1 MDPIIEAAPAPE
13 RASESEPQVV
23 TTVTD
28 GENGDKIV
36 NVEIPVA
43 EPPNPND
50 PRRLIFGE
58 HLKKM
63 TACYLRFRI
72 LLEEIA
78 KADPEY
84 KPQENPIADS
94 LGEFID
100 ALDAEGNVDSS
111 KVVQVSPLT
120 QTVRSIHMPL
130 SVVDTLLDK
139 KWSDIYVALDSGADV
154 SRDAHH
160 DDVIDRYLRRDV
172 RGMLACLATLEPFVT
187 LEESVV
193 EEATEK
199 IEAYRSEFEALYDEL
214 NALVDSRG
222 TFIPGES
229 VEEQIAALSEP
240 VASTDVVEESMSSS

>member
-1 MDPIIEAAPAPE
+1 MDPIIEAAPAPD
-13 RASESEPQVV
+13 RAPVSEPQVI

-36 NVEIPVA
+36 NVEIPVE

-50 PRRLIFGE
+50 PRRLVFGD

-78 KADPEY
+78 KTDPTY
-84 KPQENPIADS
+84 SPQKNPISDS
-94 LGEFID
+94 LGEFIESLDESGQVD
-100 ALDAEGNVDSS
+100 AA

-120 QTVRSIHMPL
+120 QTVRSIHMAL
-130 SVVDTLLDK
+130 SVVDALLDK
-139 KWSDIYVALDSGADV
+139 KWGDIYAALDVGVDV
-154 SRDAHH
+154 CRDANH
-160 DDVIDRYLRRDV
+160 DDLIDRYLRRDV
-172 RGMLACLATLEPFVT
+172 KGMLACLATLEPLIN
-187 LEESVV
+187 LEEAVI

-199 IEAYRSEFEALYDEL
+199 IEALRSEFEALYDEL
-214 NALVDSRG
+214 NTLLDSRG

-229 VEEQIAALSEP
+229 VEEQVAALSES
-240 VASTDVVEESMSSS
+240 STDVVEESISSS